1 MKSPYILCIETSS
14 GYCSV
19 ALSYGNT
26 LVSQAIEN
34 QKNKAA
40 DKLNLLVDTVMNE
53 SKLTFKELDAIAISG
68 GPGSYTGLR
77 IGVSVAKGLAYA
89 LKIPLIHVETFF
101 AMKAQ
106 VENVSDLKFDQ
117 YIPMI
122 DARRMDAFTAIIN
135 NQNEYILEPECI
147 TIDEDFIEK
156 WCQSYRNVI
165 FGHELDKFNILLQN
179 KTFIIYLNNIN
190 LEAKYMIA
198 LATDKYLKNQFEDIA
213 YYEPKYYKLFHSSS
227 KKSIP

>member
-40 DKLNLLVDTVMNE
+40 DKLNLLIDEVMNE
-53 SKLTFKELDAIAISG
+53 SKLKFKELDAIAISG

-89 LKIPLIHVETFF
+89 LEIPLIHVETFL

-106 VENVSDLKFDQ
+106 VEDQCKSEFDR

-135 NQNEYILEPECI
+135 SQNEYILEPQCL
-147 TIDEDFIEK
+147 TIDENLIDK
-156 WCQSYRNVI
+156 WSENYRIVI

-179 KTFIIYLNNIN
+179 KVSIIYLNNIN
-190 LEAKYMIA
+190 LEAKCMMF
-198 LATDKYLKNQFEDIA
+198 LANDKYLKSQFEDIA
-213 YYEPKYYKLFHSSS
+213 YYEPKYYKNFHSSR
-227 KKSIP
+227 K

>member
-1 MKSPYILCIETSS
+1 MKLPYILCIETSS

-19 ALSYGNT
+19 ALSYGKT
-26 LVSQAIEN
+26 LINQAIET

-40 DKLNLLVDTVMNE
+40 DKLNLLIDEVMKN
-53 SKLTFKELDAIAISG
+53 SKLNFKDLNAIAISG

-89 LKIPLIHVETFF
+89 LKVPLIHIETFF

-106 VENVSDLKFDQ
+106 IEEESESKFDR

-135 NQNEYILEPECI
+135 DQNEYILEPECI
-147 TIDEDFIEK
+147 TIDEEFVEK
-156 WCQSYRNVI
+156 WCQSSRTVV

-198 LATDKYLKNQFEDIA
+198 LAQDKFSKNQFEDIA
-213 YYEPKYYKLFHSSS
+213 YYEPQYYKLFHSSR
-227 KKSIP
+227 K